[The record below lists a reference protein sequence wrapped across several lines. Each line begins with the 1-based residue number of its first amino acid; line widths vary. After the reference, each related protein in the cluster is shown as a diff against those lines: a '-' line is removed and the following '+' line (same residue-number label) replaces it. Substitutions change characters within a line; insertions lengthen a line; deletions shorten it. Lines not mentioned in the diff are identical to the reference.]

1 MTGKSRNLLISLI
14 AVAAAAAAMFLMQ
27 IREEPTEDTPAAEVK
42 APEVLSNFTMTDLRS
57 ITIKRN
63 VDDSVMTLRFFSSDG
78 ENWMIADTT
87 ENFRPERDHLAA
99 DIQSLSNLQ
108 SGTVIAE
115 NAGNPRL
122 SEYGL
127 NPPEVLLTFKDRE
140 GNSRTVEIG
149 TANPSGT
156 GRYCRLSGADK
167 VVLIPSYKLSA
178 AFNSADDYR
187 DMSLP
192 SVNLDKMSYFEYR
205 YQGRVFRVSPWE
217 QEDKFISMLSPFVI
231 TSPWKSEYLLSDE
244 KFRKALGEETPIPS
258 TVREFLDDA
267 DPLNGKYG
275 LDEKTADLLIIRDS
289 EGKSLNLVIG
299 SSDGQGNRYVRFGDF
314 TDSVFLLKDSDLAVI
329 ESDPFSFTSK
339 FVFLGSIFKVAQ
351 VKVEKDGKTWLMSRT
366 ERGKPEDTDDDRFIV
381 NTLEVPKKEFTSVYQ
396 KFISIMYEGVALDG
410 PALKSPEVRITISNV
425 SRDVEPRI
433 IRYWPYDD
441 VYYQVSV
448 DDRPIEFLV
457 GRYQLEDFI
466 EDLSA
471 LAEYGS

>member
-1 MTGKSRNLLISLI
+1 
-14 AVAAAAAAMFLMQ
+14 
-27 IREEPTEDTPAAEVK
+27 
-42 APEVLSNFTMTDLRS
+42 LSD
-57 ITIKRN
+57 
-63 VDDSVMTLRFFSSDG
+63 
-78 ENWMIADTT
+78 
-87 ENFRPERDHLAA
+87 ENFRE
-99 DIQSLSNLQ
+99 
-108 SGTVIAE
+108 
-115 NAGNPRL
+115 
-122 SEYGL
+122 
-127 NPPEVLLTFKDRE
+127 
-140 GNSRTVEIG
+140 
-149 TANPSGT
+149 
-156 GRYCRLSGADK
+156 
-167 VVLIPSYKLSA
+167 
-178 AFNSADDYR
+178 
-187 DMSLP
+187 
-192 SVNLDKMSYFEYR
+192 
-205 YQGRVFRVSPWE
+205 
-217 QEDKFISMLSPFVI
+217 
-231 TSPWKSEYLLSDE
+231 
-244 KFRKALGEETPIPS
+244 ALGEKTPIPS

-299 SSDGQGNRYVRFGDF
+299 NSDGQGNRYVRFEDF
-314 TDSVFLLKDSDLAVI
+314 TDSVFLLKDSDLTVI
-329 ESDPFSFTSK
+329 ENDPFSFTSK

-366 ERGKPEDTDDDRFIV
+366 ERGEPEDTDDDRFIV

-396 KFISIMYEGVALDG
+396 KFISIMYEGVAIDA

-441 VYYQVSV
+441 IYYQVSV